1 MKCLACWEEIPEESK
16 ICSMCGSDQQDAKD
30 FLTLALLLQQKNKIA
45 VPEESNILKYIFEI
59 DPSAMDYI
67 SVPSSVTTQPFQE
80 AKPIP
85 ISPITPMEET
95 GSSVHAQANS
105 YQPSKPQWLKE
116 PVETIETTPAGTIK
130 KTPKKEGIK
139 MIVCPHCTEEVPSHN
154 FCKLCGKP
162 LMISCPECE
171 TKVSITTKYCS
182 GCGHIMQ
189 EPKK

>member
-30 FLTLALLLQQKNKIA
+30 FLTLALLLQQKNKIT

-59 DPSAMDYI
+59 DPSAMNYI
-67 SVPSSVTTQPFQE
+67 SVPSSVTVQPFQE
-80 AKPIP
+80 AKPLP
-85 ISPITPMEET
+85 ISPTIPSEKD
-95 GSSVHAQANS
+95 GSLVDIQTNS

-116 PVETIETTPAGTIK
+116 PVETIK
-130 KTPKKEGIK
+130 KTPKTKGVKLI
-139 MIVCPHCTEEVPSHN
+139 ICPHCSEEVPAHN

-162 LMISCPECE
+162 LIISCPECE
-171 TKVSITTKYCS
+171 TKVSVTTKFCHR
-182 GCGHIMQ
+182 CGHTMQ